1 MHSGHDSN
9 ADELRAGIM
18 LRAAQHVRRVNDEEP
33 VPYLD
38 DVDITPRQ
46 AATFIFATSLA
57 QSTNNSNG
65 TTAAFTPAAN
75 ELLLVYVIASGA
87 SADGTVT
94 DNQSGTYT
102 NVASALARA
111 SADRLSVHVRN
122 SLTTNVSHQVTWT
135 RSGNNTG
142 VCVAVHRVSGMTRT
156 GSSAVRQFKVAS
168 NQAAAGTPA
177 TTFDTAAIT
186 TNATVAFVGNGTN
199 PGGVTPPTSW
209 TGSHNDGYN
218 TPSTGIRTAYR
229 NSGFTGTTI
238 TWGGTSASAFG
249 VIAIELDNTPPPVT
263 GTVAQTLADFTSA
276 IDGLETF
283 EGSVAQT
290 LADFTPAID
299 GDVQTSSPV
308 SGTVAVALGS
318 VTPAISGLEDFAGA
332 VAATLGAFTP
342 TISGA
347 ESFDG
352 TVAVTLDA
360 FTPAI
365 AGLETIQGAIA
376 QTLGDFTPSASG
388 TVVNPI
394 AGTVAA
400 TLGAFTPT
408 ISGAES
414 FDGTV
419 AVTLDAFTPTI
430 AGLETIQGTAAVT
443 LDAFTP
449 SISGLESYVGSVAQ
463 TLGDFT
469 STTSGVVLNPVA
481 GTVAATLDAFTPSIS
496 GLEAFAGS
504 VAATLDSFTTSIAGL
519 EEIGGAVAVTLGS
532 FTPSI
537 SGLEALTG
545 TVAATLGSFIP
556 SIAGLETIQGAV
568 AQTLGGFTPS
578 IAGLS
583 QAPPVDGTISVTLG
597 AFAPTVA
604 GLVANPASGTI
615 SVTLSNVVPNISG
628 AQSGVTV
635 SGSMS
640 VVLGSVTP
648 HIRGMQPY
656 VLPPTAK
663 TRIVVGSVDDPNET
677 DPHGT
682 NTMSEKP
689 PLSIWLVTLDLSDAV
704 VTIDNTT
711 RPPKTRSKQV
721 ASVAWQV
728 TEYPTGTNADWIL
741 LGSPRNL
748 PGGLFT
754 HLIEG
759 GDDGVLYKMKVTVT
773 FADATIAYGVAF
785 LPVVAR

>member
-135 RSGNNTG
+135 RSGSNTG

-360 FTPAI
+360 FTP
-365 AGLETIQGAIA
+365 
-376 QTLGDFTPSASG
+376 
-388 TVVNPI
+388 
-394 AGTVAA
+394 
-400 TLGAFTPT
+400 
-408 ISGAES
+408 
-414 FDGTV
+414 
-419 AVTLDAFTPTI
+419 TI

-504 VAATLDSFTTSIAGL
+504 VAATLDSFTPSIAGL